1 MRRAD
6 CIRTKHSLSR
16 GSRRASL
23 SSHPSVTYRIVV
35 TPGLYVKAKHT
46 EYPKRDG

>member
-1 MRRAD
+1 MRLVD

-23 SSHPSVTYRIVV
+23 SSHPAVTYRIVV
-35 TPGLYVKAKHT
+35 MPGLYVKAKHT